1 MPQVKVKDC
10 GYLNHEDSVRLIKS
24 ADLLVNFFFIGAEKE
39 MISGK
44 IMEYLATEIPILS
57 IGNPKS
63 EAGKILSKASYT
75 KMFLRDSD
83 KEIQIFLEKV
93 ILNKGKLTNRFPNLD
108 KWSRKKITNKLSN
121 LLSDL

>member
-1 MPQVKVKDC
+1 
-10 GYLNHEDSVRLIKS
+10 
-24 ADLLVNFFFIGAEKE
+24 

-57 IGNPKS
+57 IGDPKS
-63 EAGKILSKASYT
+63 EAGKILSKASET

-83 KEIQIFLEKV
+83 KEIEHFLKKV
-93 ILNKGKLTNRFPNLD
+93 ILNKGKLTNRFPNLNN
-108 KWSRKKITNKLSN
+108 WSRKKITFELSN

>member
-1 MPQVKVKDC
+1 MKDC

-57 IGNPKS
+57 IGDPKS
-63 EAGKILSKASYT
+63 EAGKILSKASCT
-75 KMFLRDSD
+75 KMILRDSD
-83 KEIQIFLEKV
+83 KEIERFLKRV
-93 ILNKGKLTNRFPNLD
+93 ILNKGKLTNTFPNLNN
-108 KWSRKKITNKLSN
+108 WSRKKITFQLSK